1 MFVFGFPCGAR
12 DNPWP
17 SIIAVERESLSVL
30 FFFFLIGCK
39 DSTGMRSERRKRGD
53 VFLEEREKG
62 GRNNRR
68 EEDQGKGREDK
79 RREGKNGRE

>member
-30 FFFFLIGCK
+30 FFFFPDRMQRLHRDEK
-39 DSTGMRSERRKRGD
+39 
-53 VFLEEREKG
+53 REKKERG
-62 GRNNRR
+62 CFFGR
-68 EEDQGKGREDK
+68 KG
-79 RREGKNGRE
+79 EGRKE